1 MEIILLEK
9 IENVGSIGDRVTVK
23 PGYARNYLIPKGK
36 ATFATPENIAK
47 FEAKRAELETK
58 AADELAAAQER
69 AKSFDGLTL
78 RIEVQA
84 GPEGRLF
91 GSIGTPDII
100 SACAEKGIEIER
112 SEVRMPDGP
121 LRAVGEH
128 TVDFHLHSD
137 VNVAVK
143 VVLDGG
149 DVVTAIEDLSEE
161 VSEDHPEEGWGAAAA
176 DDAAPEDATEEA
188 TDD

>member
-9 IENVGSIGDRVTVK
+9 VENVGSIGDRVAVR

-47 FEAKRAELETK
+47 FEAMRAELEAK
-58 AADELAAAQER
+58 AAEELTAAEDR
-69 AKSFDGLTL
+69 AKSLDGLEL
-78 RIEVQA
+78 HIEVQA
-84 GPEGRLF
+84 GSEGRLF
-91 GSIGTPDII
+91 GSVGSPDII
-100 SACAEKGIEIER
+100 AACADKGITVER

-121 LRAVGEH
+121 LRTVGEH

-161 VSEDHPEEGWGAAAA
+161 AA
-176 DDAAPEDATEEA
+176 DESGGEAAESLEA
-188 TDD
+188 VEGADDQAS

>member
-1 MEIILLEK
+1 MEIILLER
-9 IENVGSIGDRVTVK
+9 IENVGSIGDKVTVK

-47 FEAKRAELETK
+47 FEAMRAELENK
-58 AADELAAAQER
+58 AAAELTAAQER
-69 AKSFDGLTL
+69 AKSLDGLSL
-78 RIEVQA
+78 HIEVQA

-91 GSIGTPDII
+91 GSVGTPDII
-100 SACAEKGIEIER
+100 AACAEKGITIER

-121 LRAVGEH
+121 LRSVGEH

-137 VNVAVK
+137 VNVAVQ

-149 DVVTAIEDLSEE
+149 DVVTAIEDLSGEF
-161 VSEDHPEEGWGAAAA
+161 SEDDEESFDAEYAPA
-176 DDAAPEDATEEA
+176 DDDEAATSE
-188 TDD
+188 

>member
-47 FEAKRAELETK
+47 FEAQRAALETK
-58 AADELAAAQER
+58 AAEELAAAQAR
-69 AKSFDGLTL
+69 AQSLDGLEL

-91 GSIGTPDII
+91 GSVGSPDII
-100 SACAEKGIEIER
+100 AACAEKGIAIER
-112 SEVRMPDGP
+112 SEVRLPEGP
-121 LRAVGEH
+121 LRSVGEH

-137 VNVAVK
+137 INVSVT

-149 DVVTAIEDLSEE
+149 DVVTAIEDLSGEMAEE
-161 VSEDHPEEGWGAAAA
+161 SAEAPETGAAASA
-176 DDAAPEDATEEA
+176 DADEA
-188 TDD
+188 KSE

>member
-1 MEIILLEK
+1 MEIILLER

-23 PGYARNYLIPKGK
+23 PGYARNFLIPKGK

-47 FEAKRAELETK
+47 FEAMRAELEAK
-58 AADELAAAQER
+58 AAEELKAAQTR
-69 AKSFDGLTL
+69 AKTLEGLEL

-100 SACAEKGIEIER
+100 AACADKGITIER
-112 SEVRMPDGP
+112 SEVRMPEGP
-121 LRAVGEH
+121 LRTAGEH
-128 TVDFHLHSD
+128 EVDFHLHTD

-143 VVLDGG
+143 VFLDSG
-149 DVVTAIEDLSEE
+149 DVVTAIEDLSAEAESDEE
-161 VSEDHPEEGWGAAAA
+161 LAAA
-176 DDAAPEDATEEA
+176 DADAY
-188 TDD
+188 TDTADE